1 MLSITIIIRLYIITI
16 CKKQLTN
23 WRKITEFVI
32 IKSQINNILSN
43 YIYLNDI
50 IYLNYYNEIVIRN
63 FIKF

>member
-1 MLSITIIIRLYIITI
+1 MLSITTIIRLYIITI